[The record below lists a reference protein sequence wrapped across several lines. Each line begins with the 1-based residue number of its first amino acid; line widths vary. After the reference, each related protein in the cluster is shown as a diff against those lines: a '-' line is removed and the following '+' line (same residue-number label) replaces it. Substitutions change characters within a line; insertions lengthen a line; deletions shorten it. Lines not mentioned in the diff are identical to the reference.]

1 MNVMRTIPV
10 LGRFSG
16 ANARPI
22 SRHGLAIPAYLHQA
36 EWFEL
41 PCVCACRM
49 SKSSYTQ
56 VSIINEDL
64 QMGYSYFLSKR
75 SAEKWVRE
83 NLWPGIGL
91 TIIDE
96 LSRGQQTDYRKW
108 YVYYSISAIR

>member
-1 MNVMRTIPV
+1 M
-10 LGRFSG
+10 
-16 ANARPI
+16 
-22 SRHGLAIPAYLHQA
+22 
-36 EWFEL
+36 
-41 PCVCACRM
+41 
-49 SKSSYTQ
+49 
-56 VSIINEDL
+56 SIINEDL

-108 YVYYSISAIR
+108 YVYYALSAIK